1 MPEHHPT
8 PEQPA
13 DPTESISQ
21 ELGAAALKEPA
32 FDENLECTS
41 CGAHIAEP
49 CDPECPRE
57 IARLKAEEAEENK
70 S

>member
-1 MPEHHPT
+1 MPEHIPT

-13 DPTESISQ
+13 DPIEPLNQ
-21 ELGAAALKEPA
+21 ELGAAALKDPA
-32 FDENLECTS
+32 FDENNECTS

-57 IARLKAEEAEENK
+57 IARLRAEAQEE
-70 S
+70 